1 MKFSYDYESVLL
13 GFSLSLSLFSYIF
26 RRNYLRKKNHE
37 FFPFKKILKR
47 KENIFLLSASAW
59 LLFSFYMLLTIGSN
73 LQGFYEKE
81 SFFTDIIFVLFPLYC
96 AYHEYVAW
104 RNRRDFS
111 GLRFING
118 LFSISMLIYLV
129 VYSIPPLA
137 GAVVYFS
144 AYQSAAL
151 LTFFG
156 YHTQASSVD
165 FGGNN
170 GLLRENELY
179 ISSELLRKG
188 RDNLIDVNLTCSAFP
203 SHVIFLALILLSERE
218 LKTKL

>member
-1 MKFSYDYESVLL
+1 
-13 GFSLSLSLFSYIF
+13 
-26 RRNYLRKKNHE
+26 
-37 FFPFKKILKR
+37 
-47 KENIFLLSASAW
+47 
-59 LLFSFYMLLTIGSN
+59 
-73 LQGFYEKE
+73 
-81 SFFTDIIFVLFPLYC
+81 
-96 AYHEYVAW
+96 
-104 RNRRDFS
+104 
-111 GLRFING
+111 
-118 LFSISMLIYLV
+118 MLIYLV

-218 LKTKL
+218 LKTKLRALIIIPIVHFLNVLRISALVYVLYTGKMSYFLAHDIMSRLLTLVALFFLFSYLFKLLPDVHKDFLNALSIHRKHKLS

>member
-1 MKFSYDYESVLL
+1 
-13 GFSLSLSLFSYIF
+13 
-26 RRNYLRKKNHE
+26 
-37 FFPFKKILKR
+37 
-47 KENIFLLSASAW
+47 
-59 LLFSFYMLLTIGSN
+59 
-73 LQGFYEKE
+73 
-81 SFFTDIIFVLFPLYC
+81 
-96 AYHEYVAW
+96 VAW

-218 LKTKL
+218 LKTKLHALIVIPIVHFLNVLRISALVYVLYTGKMSYFLAHDIMSRLLTLVALFFLFSYLFKLLPDVHKDFLNALSIHRKHKLS

>member
-1 MKFSYDYESVLL
+1 
-13 GFSLSLSLFSYIF
+13 
-26 RRNYLRKKNHE
+26 
-37 FFPFKKILKR
+37 
-47 KENIFLLSASAW
+47 
-59 LLFSFYMLLTIGSN
+59 
-73 LQGFYEKE
+73 
-81 SFFTDIIFVLFPLYC
+81 
-96 AYHEYVAW
+96 VAW

-218 LKTKL
+218 LKTKLRALIIIPIVHFLNVLRISALVYVLYTGKMSYFLAHDIMSRLLTLVALFFLFSYLFKLLPDVHKDFLNALSIHRKHKLS